1 MYLLTLKDSEAEGA
15 YAVADKYGEKV
26 LFLFQKEDDAERYAM
41 QIEDQEDNKQ
51 MAVIE
56 VDDNLA
62 IITCRRYNYKYT
74 VITPND
80 IIIPPIIDDNISE
93 N

>member
-1 MYLLTLKDSEAEGA
+1 MYLLTLKDRGDDGA
-15 YAVADKYGEKV
+15 YAVANKYGEKV
-26 LFLFQKEDDAERYAM
+26 LFLFQKEDDAERYAWLL
-41 QIEDQEDNKQ
+41 ESQEDKE
-51 MAVIE
+51 MDVIE

-80 IIIPPIIDDNISE
+80 IIIPPMIDDNFSK

>member
-1 MYLLTLKDSEAEGA
+1 MYLLALKDSEAEGA

-26 LFLFQKEDDAERYAM
+26 LFLFQKEDDAERYAL
-41 QIEDQEDNKQ
+41 QIEEQEDNKQ

-80 IIIPPIIDDNISE
+80 IIIPPIIDDNI
-93 N
+93 

>member
-41 QIEDQEDNKQ
+41 QIEGQEDNKQ
-51 MAVIE
+51 MTVIE

-80 IIIPPIIDDNISE
+80 IIIPPIIDDNIPKD
-93 N
+93 

>member
-1 MYLLTLKDSEAEGA
+1 MYLLTLEENPNEGA
-15 YAVADKYGEKV
+15 YAVADRYGEKV

-41 QIEDQEDNKQ
+41 QLENQEDKA
-51 MAVIE
+51 MKVIE

-80 IIIPPIIDDNISE
+80 IIIPPLIDDNLSE

>member
-1 MYLLTLKDSEAEGA
+1 MII
-15 YAVADKYGEKV
+15 
-26 LFLFQKEDDAERYAM
+26 FQKIRWRNFLSTGN
-41 QIEDQEDNKQ
+41 QFT
-51 MAVIE
+51 E

-62 IITCRRYNYKYT
+62 IVTCRRYNYKYT

-80 IIIPPIIDDNISE
+80 IIIPPKVDDNFSK

>member
-1 MYLLTLKDSEAEGA
+1 MYLLSLDRNPADGA
-15 YAVADKYGEKV
+15 YAVTDKYGEKV
-26 LFLFQKEDDAERYAM
+26 LFLFQKEDDAERYAL
-41 QIEDQEDNKQ
+41 QLENQEEDTSMK
-51 MAVIE
+51 VIE

-80 IIIPPIIDDNISE
+80 IIIPPMIDDNIPE

>member
-1 MYLLTLKDSEAEGA
+1 MYLLALKDSEAEGA

-26 LFLFQKEDDAERYAM
+26 LFLFQKEDDAERYAL
-41 QIEDQEDNKQ
+41 QIEEQEDNKQ

-80 IIIPPIIDDNISE
+80 IIIPPIIDDNIWK

>member
-1 MYLLTLKDSEAEGA
+1 MYLLSLDRNPADGA

-26 LFLFQKEDDAERYAM
+26 LFLFQKEDDAERYKL
-41 QIEDQEDNKQ
+41 QLECQEDNNMK
-51 MAVIE
+51 VIE

-80 IIIPPIIDDNISE
+80 IIIPPMIDDNFSK

>member
-1 MYLLTLKDSEAEGA
+1 MYLLSLKGDEQDGA
-15 YAVADKYGEKV
+15 YAVLNKYGEKV

-41 QIEDQEDNKQ
+41 QLETEEGKKMD
-51 MAVIE
+51 VVE

-62 IITCRRYNYKYT
+62 IVTCRRYNYQYT

-80 IIIPPIIDDNISE
+80 IVIPPKIDDNFSE
-93 N
+93 D

>member
-1 MYLLTLKDSEAEGA
+1 MYLLTLKDSITDGA
-15 YAVADKYGEKV
+15 YAVANKYGENV

-41 QIEDQEDNKQ
+41 QIEDQEDKL
-51 MAVIE
+51 MSVVE

-80 IIIPPIIDDNISE
+80 IIIPPIIDDNI
-93 N
+93 

>member
-1 MYLLTLKDSEAEGA
+1 MDGA
-15 YAVADKYGEKV
+15 YAVANKYGENV

-41 QIEDQEDNKQ
+41 QIEDQENKA
-51 MAVIE
+51 MSVVE

-62 IITCRRYNYKYT
+62 IITCRRYNYKYA

-80 IIIPPIIDDNISE
+80 IVIPPKIDDNISE
-93 N
+93 D

>member
-1 MYLLTLKDSEAEGA
+1 MYLLSLDRNPADGA
-15 YAVADKYGEKV
+15 YAVTDKYGEKV
-26 LFLFQKEDDAERYAM
+26 LFLFQKEDDAERYAL
-41 QIEDQEDNKQ
+41 QLENQEEDTSMK
-51 MAVIE
+51 VIE

>member
-1 MYLLTLKDSEAEGA
+1 MYLLSLDRNPADGA
-15 YAVADKYGEKV
+15 YAVTDKYGEKV
-26 LFLFQKEDDAERYAM
+26 LFLFQKEDDAERYAL
-41 QIEDQEDNKQ
+41 QLENQEEDTSMK
-51 MAVIE
+51 VIE

-80 IIIPPIIDDNISE
+80 IIIPPMIDDNISKD
-93 N
+93 

>member
-1 MYLLTLKDSEAEGA
+1 MYLLTLEENPNEGA
-15 YAVADKYGEKV
+15 YAVADRYGEKV

-41 QIEDQEDNKQ
+41 QLENQEDKP
-51 MAVIE
+51 MRVIE

-80 IIIPPIIDDNISE
+80 FVIPPKNDNISK

>member
-1 MYLLTLKDSEAEGA
+1 MYLLTLKDSITDGA
-15 YAVADKYGEKV
+15 YAVANKYGENV

-41 QIEDQEDNKQ
+41 QIEDQEDKS
-51 MAVIE
+51 MSVVE

-80 IIIPPIIDDNISE
+80 IIIPPIIDDNI
-93 N
+93 

>member
-1 MYLLTLKDSEAEGA
+1 MYLLSLDRNPADGA
-15 YAVADKYGEKV
+15 YAVTDKYGEKV
-26 LFLFQKEDDAERYAM
+26 LFLFQKEDDAERYAL
-41 QIEDQEDNKQ
+41 QLENQEEDTSMK
-51 MAVIE
+51 VIE

-62 IITCRRYNYKYT
+62 IITCRRYNYKYA

-80 IIIPPIIDDNISE
+80 VVIPPKLNDNIPE

>member
-1 MYLLTLKDSEAEGA
+1 MYLLALKDSEAEGA
-15 YAVADKYGEKV
+15 YAVADRYGEKV
-26 LFLFQKEDDAERYAM
+26 LFLFQKEDDANRYAM
-41 QIEDQEDNKQ
+41 QLENQEDKP

-80 IIIPPIIDDNISE
+80 FVIPPKNDNLSKD
-93 N
+93 

>member
-1 MYLLTLKDSEAEGA
+1 MYLLTLEDNPNEGA
-15 YAVADKYGEKV
+15 YAVADRYGEKV

-41 QIEDQEDNKQ
+41 QLENQEDKL
-51 MAVIE
+51 MKVIE

-80 IIIPPIIDDNISE
+80 IVIPPLIDDNLSE

>member
-1 MYLLTLKDSEAEGA
+1 MYLLTLKDSITDGA
-15 YAVADKYGEKV
+15 YAVANKYGENV

-41 QIEDQEDNKQ
+41 QIEDQENKA
-51 MAVIE
+51 MKVVE

-62 IITCRRYNYKYT
+62 IITCRRYNYKYA
-74 VITPND
+74 VVTPND
-80 IIIPPIIDDNISE
+80 IVIPPKLNDNISK

>member
-1 MYLLTLKDSEAEGA
+1 MYLLSLDRNPADGA

-26 LFLFQKEDDAERYAM
+26 LFLFQKEDDAERYKL
-41 QIEDQEDNKQ
+41 QLESQEDNNMK
-51 MAVIE
+51 VIE

-62 IITCRRYNYKYT
+62 IITCRRYNYKYA

-80 IIIPPIIDDNISE
+80 IVNPPKLNDNIPE
-93 N
+93 D

>member
-1 MYLLTLKDSEAEGA
+1 MYLLTLEENPNEGA
-15 YAVADKYGEKV
+15 YAVADRYGEKV
-26 LFLFQKEDDAERYAM
+26 LFLFQKEDDANRYAM
-41 QIEDQEDNKQ
+41 QLENQEDKP

-80 IIIPPIIDDNISE
+80 IIIPPLIDDNFSK

>member
-51 MAVIE
+51 MTVIE

-80 IIIPPIIDDNISE
+80 IIIPPIIDDNIPKD
-93 N
+93 